1 MLGFTSIAATPIAD
15 EAVTTYVVLSA
26 SLVGTTAVGSVSLVT
41 DQILAQTGLAAVCIN
56 GVVAINT
63 GTGAVINAG
72 ASVGTTAVG
81 SVAVTTGTGVAINVT
96 GVYGQSVIN
105 GVTAIGNSTAP
116 TVGLEAT
123 GFVSAVTQRTTANV
137 PVSVSAM
144 VASVSGVTATG
155 SAVIIIQSGLE
166 ASAEVGS
173 VLVWGQVVPDVD
185 QIWTQIA
192 A

>member
-15 EAVTTYVVLSA
+15 EAATSYVVLLA
-26 SLVGTTAVGSVSLVT
+26 SLVGTTSVGSISIVT
-41 DQILAQTGLAAVCIN
+41 DQVLAQTGLSATCIN

-72 ASVGTTAVG
+72 ASVGTMAVG
-81 SVAVTTGTGVAINVT
+81 SVAVTAGTGVVVNAT

-123 GFVSAVTQRTTANV
+123 GLVSAVTQRTTVNV
-137 PVSVSAM
+137 PVAVSAM

-155 SAVIIIQSGLE
+155 SAVIVIQSGLE
-166 ASAEVGS
+166 ASVEVGS

>member
-26 SLVGTTAVGSVSLVT
+26 SLVGTTAVGSVSLIT

>member
-26 SLVGTTAVGSVSLVT
+26 SLVGTTAVGSVSLIT

-96 GVYGQSVIN
+96 GVYG
-105 GVTAIGNSTAP
+105 
-116 TVGLEAT
+116 
-123 GFVSAVTQRTTANV
+123 